1 MSINNGNYNDE
12 AKNNGVTMDSASVL
26 TSRYWKNIALHQ
38 EAKYVRVIPHPVEN
52 ALPTTGKTG

>member
-1 MSINNGNYNDE
+1 
-12 AKNNGVTMDSASVL
+12 MDSASVL